1 MRYYLDL
8 SFVSSQHINNI
19 FNSINL
25 LSNHL
30 INSQVIKAEALPLYA
45 EFEYDGS
52 IDDFEEALR
61 LSLQRDSI
69 MDYVLTR
76 DSQKENTFTLL
87 KTGDLGQLGIY
98 FCDFCGA
105 FFNSGDEKF
114 IHERAHYFY

>member
-19 FNSINL
+19 FNSIKL
-25 LSNHL
+25 LSKPL
-30 INSQVIKAEALPLYA
+30 IKSQEIEAEALPLYA
-45 EFEYDGS
+45 EFEYDGTM
-52 IDDFEEALR
+52 DDFEEGLR
-61 LSLQRDSI
+61 LSLQRNSI

-76 DSQKENTFTLL
+76 DSHKENTFTLL

-98 FCDFCGA
+98 FCDYCGA
-105 FFNSGDEKF
+105 FFNSGDEKY

>member
-30 INSQVIKAEALPLYA
+30 INSQETKEALPLYA